1 MSTITAIGIFI
12 GGLLTLG
19 TFSFLYK
26 DNPIYKFIEHL
37 FIGVSAGY
45 LFINDIKTN
54 IIPNAYEPLFK
65 NEVKDYWMIIP
76 VILGIL
82 MLTRLIPKI
91 AWVSRYAIGFSVGLS
106 MGMAITMAIE
116 SQIMVQIGATVG
128 PFADLSLKTG
138 EAALSS
144 INTVLIFIG
153 VIAALIYFFFSKEH
167 TGTYGKVAK
176 LGVWTLMITFGA
188 AFGYTVMGRIS
199 LLIGRVD
206 FLQNDWW
213 PAIKSLL
220 GA

>member
-19 TFSFLYK
+19 VFSFLYK
-26 DNPIYKFIEHL
+26 DNPVYKFIEHL

-65 NEVKDYWMIIP
+65 NEVKDYLMIIP
-76 VILGIL
+76 VVLGVL
-82 MLTRLIPKI
+82 MLTRLIPSI
-91 AWVSRYAIGFSVGLS
+91 AWISRYAIGFSVGLS

-116 SQIMVQIGATVG
+116 SQIMVQIGATIG
-128 PFADLSLKTG
+128 PFASLSLKTG
-138 EAALSS
+138 DAALAT
-144 INTVLIFIG
+144 INAILIFVG
-153 VIAALIYFFFSKEH
+153 VIAALVYFFFSKEH
-167 TGTYGKVAK
+167 TGAYGKLAK
-176 LGVWTLMITFGA
+176 LGIWTLMITFGA

-213 PAIKSLL
+213 PAIKALL

>member
-1 MSTITAIGIFI
+1 MTTITALGIFI
-12 GGLLTLG
+12 GGLVTLG

-26 DNPIYKFIEHL
+26 DNPVYKFVEHL

-65 NEVKDYWMIIP
+65 NDVKDYWMIIP
-76 VILGIL
+76 VILGLL
-82 MLTRLIPKI
+82 MLTRLIPQI
-91 AWVSRYAIGFSVGLS
+91 AWISRYAIGFSVGLS
-106 MGMAITMAIE
+106 MGMAIMMAVE
-116 SQIMVQIGATVG
+116 SQIMVQIGATIG
-128 PFADLSLKTG
+128 PFADLSFKSQEL
-138 EAALSS
+138 ALAT
-144 INTVLIFIG
+144 INTILIFIG
-153 VIAALIYFFFSKEH
+153 VIAALVYFFFSKEH
-167 TGTYGKVAK
+167 TGHYGKVAK
-176 LGVWTLMITFGA
+176 MGIWVLMITFGA

-213 PAIKSLL
+213 SAIKSLL